1 MSQKQWLTLREAAE
15 RLGVHPTTLRQWAD
29 AGLIPAFRTPGG
41 HRRFAREDVEAFLR
55 ERVQGYSGA
64 LPQPAQYLLGEA
76 LSTARQRLSQERQHA
91 VWYQAFDEA
100 TRRRKREEGRM
111 LFSLALQYITKPEER
126 ERILTQVRRLGHKYG
141 EESVRFNVPLME
153 ALRAVF
159 FFESTL
165 LDTLDVGGDLV
176 NGQSPASLR
185 VERGVQDFIREVIYA
200 VAAGYEEALR
210 RSLQAPESG
219 CER

>member
-1 MSQKQWLTLREAAE
+1 MGHKRWLTLREAAE

-55 ERVQGYSGA
+55 ERVQGHSGA
-64 LPQPAQYLLGEA
+64 LPQPAQHLLGEA
-76 LSTARQRLSQERQHA
+76 LSTVRQRLSTERQRA
-91 VWYQAFDEA
+91 LWYRAFDEA
-100 TRRRKREEGRM
+100 TRQRKREEGRM

-126 ERILTQVRRLGHKYG
+126 ERILAQVHRLGYRYG
-141 EESVRFNVPLME
+141 EESVRFNVPLVE
-153 ALRAVF
+153 ALRAIF

-165 LDTLDVGGDLV
+165 LDTLDVRGDLI

-185 VERGVQDFIREVIYA
+185 VERGVQDFIREVVYA
-200 VAAGYEEALR
+200 VATGYEDAIR
-210 RSLQAPESG
+210 RSLEAPRAEP
-219 CER
+219 EE